1 MRLFL
6 LTVFFAA
13 LTTLRPQPLTRA
25 TVFVFLSTECPIS
38 QQYIRR
44 LTELHHDFSGQGIG
58 FVAVFPLRT
67 DDYKTIGRFKTDYA
81 LPFRTQAD
89 PQQQLARQF
98 RARITPE
105 AVVQT
110 KTGQIMY
117 RGAIDD
123 WFFALGKHR
132 PEPTQHYL
140 RDALRAFL
148 ANEPVLIQK
157 TEPVGCLI
165 E

>member
-1 MRLFL
+1 MAL
-6 LTVFFAA
+6 LNP
-13 LTTLRPQPLTRA
+13 RPAPPVRA

-38 QQYIRR
+38 QQYARR
-44 LTELHHDFSGQGIG
+44 LAELHREFSEKGVA

-67 DDYKTIGRFKTDYA
+67 DDYKTIGRFKTEYG
-81 LPFRTQAD
+81 LPFSAKSD
-89 PQQQLARQF
+89 PQQRLTRQL
-98 RARITPE
+98 RAHITPE

-110 KTGQIMY
+110 QTGQIIY
-117 RGAIDD
+117 QGAIDD

-132 PEPTQHYL
+132 PEPAQHYL

-148 ANEPVLIQK
+148 ANEPVLTQK
-157 TEPVGCLI
+157 IEAVGCFI

>member
-6 LTVFFAA
+6 LTVFFAI
-13 LTTLRPQPLTRA
+13 LTNLRPAPPVRA

-38 QQYIRR
+38 QQYARR
-44 LTELHHDFSGQGIG
+44 LVELHHEFSEKGVS

-67 DDYKTIGRFKTDYA
+67 DDYETIGRFKTEYA
-81 LPFRTQAD
+81 LPFRTQTD
-89 PQQQLARQF
+89 PQQKLARQLC
-98 RARITPE
+98 ARTTPE
-105 AVVQT
+105 AVVQAA
-110 KTGQIMY
+110 TGQIIY
-117 RGAIDD
+117 QGAIDD

-132 PEPTQHYL
+132 PDPTQHYL

-157 TEPVGCLI
+157 AEAVGCLI